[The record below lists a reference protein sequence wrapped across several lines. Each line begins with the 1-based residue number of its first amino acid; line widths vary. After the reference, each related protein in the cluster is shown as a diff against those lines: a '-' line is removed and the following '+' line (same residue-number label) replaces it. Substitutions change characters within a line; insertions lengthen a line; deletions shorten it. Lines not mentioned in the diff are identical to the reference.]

1 MSNVYLCQSIFQ
13 NEKFMSKIYK
23 LKLDFKK
30 KPNNNLMITKMSQWH

>member
-23 LKLDFKK
+23 LKLDLKK
-30 KPNNNLMITKMSQWH
+30 TNKQQLNDN

>member
-1 MSNVYLCQSIFQ
+1 MSNVYLCQLIFQ

-30 KPNNNLMITKMSQWH
+30 TNKQQLNDN

>member
-30 KPNNNLMITKMSQWH
+30 KNKQQLNDN